1 MRADGS
7 ESWVS
12 GSAKPEI
19 HPDGSVLWSGYVR
32 HITYRHKV
40 ELALKRKSALLQL
53 LNETALEFINVPV
66 AFAHSAIDKA
76 LEGLGRFFGVD
87 RAYLFEY
94 DFGKLKTCNTHEW
107 CAEGIEP
114 FKDQLQDQPIEW
126 DSEWYSQHL
135 QGEVVNIPDVDAM
148 PSCSVKNLLTM
159 RSIRSLLKVPLMHQD
174 KPIGFVGFDAVSK
187 IRTFSAEEIML
198 LKVFA
203 RARKLVVPPQLE
215 PVAIRLTQTELRP
228 GTADNDVNAIKGT
241 SGGLPE
247 GFLTN
252 DFLTS
257 SRNWF
262 LLTNI
267 DGLSYME
274 RIKFETD
281 MQVDF
286 VTDNLLVKGYERYS
300 FGYYNWRSIWGSLP
314 S

>member
-1 MRADGS
+1 MAVNLSAIKDLLLPGLRGVEGKYEMIPSQYDKIFTKHDSKMALERTAEMRYLGLAQLKTEGGQTAFDNGAGERYVYNQEHVEIGLGYAITRKAIDDNLYKTQFHPSNLGLIESFQQTKEIYGASILNTATTYNNSVGGDGKS
-7 ESWVS
+7 LI
-12 GSAKPEI
+12 ATD
-19 HPDGSVLWSGYVR
+19 HPIDGGTVANRPSVDVDLNEA
-32 HITYRHKV
+32 T
-40 ELALKRKSALLQL
+40 L
-53 LNETALEFINVPV
+53 LNGMIAVRT
-66 AFAHSAIDKA
+66 S
-76 LEGLGRFFGVD
+76 
-87 RAYLFEY
+87 
-94 DFGKLKTCNTHEW
+94 
-107 CAEGIEP
+107 
-114 FKDQLQDQPIEW
+114 FKDQA
-126 DSEWYSQHL
+126 
-135 QGEVVNIPDVDAM
+135 G
-148 PSCSVKNLLTM
+148 
-159 RSIRSLLKVPLMHQD
+159 
-174 KPIGFVGFDAVSK
+174 
-187 IRTFSAEEIML
+187 